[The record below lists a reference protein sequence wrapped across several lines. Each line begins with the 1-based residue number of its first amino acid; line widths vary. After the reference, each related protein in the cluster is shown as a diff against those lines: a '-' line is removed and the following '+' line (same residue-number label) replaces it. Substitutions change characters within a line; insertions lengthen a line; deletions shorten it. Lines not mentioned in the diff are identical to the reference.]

1 MNYKNELELCEHT
14 LLLKEKQYDLI
25 PKNSGHRCIRS
36 TIINRAYYPT
46 FLFVGKYI
54 TEKGIK
60 IHDIKY
66 YKINHKKFVTEHQ
79 QVIDGL
85 NQKNKYLSSILFK
98 LKNLRIDAD
107 YYPNKKIKIRD
118 INEAVDIMN
127 ETINTLKF
135 NK

>member
-1 MNYKNELELCEHT
+1 MILNIIK
-14 LLLKEKQYDLI
+14 LI
-25 PKNSGHRCIRS
+25 
-36 TIINRAYYPT
+36 T
-46 FLFVGKYI
+46 
-54 TEKGIK
+54 
-60 IHDIKY
+60 
-66 YKINHKKFVTEHQ
+66 KKFVTEHQ

-98 LKNLRIDAD
+98 LKNLRIDAE